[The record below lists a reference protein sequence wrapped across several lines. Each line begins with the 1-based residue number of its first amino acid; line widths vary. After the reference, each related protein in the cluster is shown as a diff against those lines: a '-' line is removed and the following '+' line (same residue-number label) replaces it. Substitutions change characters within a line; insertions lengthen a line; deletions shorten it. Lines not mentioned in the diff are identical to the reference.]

1 MEIIAVIRDIS
12 IISVLLVAMLV
23 MLLLFWKVSSVLK
36 SAKRTMD
43 SVSEVT
49 ATVADKLVK
58 PATASSGVAT
68 GAGRVLGFVLG
79 LAGRK
84 KRKGGEGD
92 G

>member
-49 ATVADKLVK
+49 ATVSDRLVK
-58 PATASSGVAT
+58 PAAAGSGVAP
-68 GAGRVLGFVLG
+68 GVSRVLGFVLG
-79 LAGRK
+79 LARRK
-84 KRKGGEGD
+84 KSKGGE
-92 G
+92 